1 MEHLQSNPFNGTQ
14 LCKHTNPD
22 IFFPDPFED
31 QEDVVFTKTKQA
43 KAICAECPLTE
54 ECLRYALENPELQ
67 GIWGGSTVKERQLL
81 RRRMRARAKR

>member
-1 MEHLQSNPFNGTQ
+1 MAHSLSIPFDGTQ
-14 LCKHTNPD
+14 LCKHVNPE
-22 IFFPDPFED
+22 IFFPDPLEE

-67 GIWGGSTVKERQLL
+67 GIWGGATLKERQLI
-81 RRRMRARAKR
+81 RRRMRMRAKR